1 MTLLVRGRGVCSF
14 QLKSDHSMRLQ
25 QLSPNS
31 NYMETISQ
39 LLRTLEIA
47 ANALIILT
55 D

>member
-1 MTLLVRGRGVCSF
+1 MLVSTKIRPQYETSATVPEL
-14 QLKSDHSMRLQ
+14 QLHV
-25 QLSPNS
+25 
-31 NYMETISQ
+31 TISQ